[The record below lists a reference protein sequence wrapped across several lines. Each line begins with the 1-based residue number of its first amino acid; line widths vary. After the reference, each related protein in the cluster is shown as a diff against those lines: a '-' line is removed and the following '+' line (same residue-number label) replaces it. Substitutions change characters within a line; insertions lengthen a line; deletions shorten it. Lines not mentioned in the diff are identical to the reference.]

1 MRNKILTALLSIVIA
16 FGLWLYV
23 ITVVSPGSEKTVYN
37 IPVGVQGDGALA
49 DRGLCITNHPEETTV
64 NLQLSGNRI
73 DLNKVNNGNI
83 TITLN
88 ISNISE
94 PGEYELLYDIA
105 YPGEI
110 ASNAVTTQNRT
121 PGTIKVVVEKRVTE
135 KIPVV
140 LTVTEADPGYL
151 ADVDEME
158 HTEFIWITGPERTV
172 NKIHQAKLDIDLA
185 GQHERIDGNLA
196 YTLVDNSG
204 NPLTEEERL
213 MLTDDQAENGTIP
226 VNLRVAPVKTIEVK
240 ANIKDGGGATKA
252 DAGITYSVPE
262 ITVSG
267 NLQPLLEGTTVLPDI
282 DLGKLTEQTNKFTLK
297 LNLPPN
303 VVCES
308 GETEVEVEVS
318 FPNLRTTELVISNFT
333 LEGEPAGKEGV
344 IHTKSLTVLFRGT
357 KAAIDSLKTGDVTA
371 TVSFADGKEG
381 TLERNVTI
389 KVNGSDKVGAV
400 GTYQVETVL
409 KNKTASE

>member
-1 MRNKILTALLSIVIA
+1 MRNKILTALLSVVIA

-23 ITVVSPGSEKTVYN
+23 ITVVSPGSEKTVYS

-49 DRGLCITNHPEETTV
+49 DRDLCITNHPEKTTV
-64 NLQLSGNRI
+64 SLQLSGNRI

-94 PGEYELLYDIA
+94 PGEYELIYDIA

-110 ASNAVTTQNRT
+110 ASNAVTTQKRT
-121 PGTIKVVVEKRVTE
+121 PSTIKVVVEKRVTE
-135 KIPVV
+135 KIPVN
-140 LTVTEADPGYL
+140 LSVTEADPGYL

-158 HTEFIWITGPERTV
+158 YPEYIWITGPERTV
-172 NKIHQAKLDIDLA
+172 SKIKQAKLDIDLA

-196 YTLVDNSG
+196 YTLVDGSDK
-204 NPLTEEERL
+204 PLTEEDLL
-213 MLTDDQAENGTIP
+213 MLTDDQPENGTIP

-240 ANIKDGGGATKA
+240 ANIKEGGGATKA
-252 DAGITYSVPE
+252 DAVITYSVPE

-333 LEGEPAGKEGV
+333 AEGVPAGKEGV
-344 IHTKSLTVLFRGT
+344 INTKSMTVLFRGS
-357 KAAIDSLKTGDVTA
+357 KAAIDSLKTSDVTA
-371 TVSFADGKEG
+371 AVSFADGKDG
-381 TLERNVTI
+381 ALERNVTI
-389 KVNGSDKVGAV
+389 KVNSTDKVGAV

-409 KNKTASE
+409 KDKTATQ